1 MNFIL
6 EKVKVEVK
14 NVNMP
19 SAEFLSV
26 TCLVPGTNNAV
37 SKNIKGL

>member
-1 MNFIL
+1 MNFIF
-6 EKVKVEVK
+6 EKAKVK
-14 NVNMP
+14 NVNMS

-26 TCLVPGTNNAV
+26 TCLVPGTNTPV